1 MQKKISAYSKC
12 RNRIIHWIR
21 ELASTLMSETV
32 LDAYVACR
40 SNASGAYHQI
50 RKGCPSKLDIRFR
63 IDNVFWKYQSCVTLF
78 IWISSLKNS
87 LYTIYDQRSL
97 KDRFKIVCT
106 RTSPLQISQTNQRKD
121 VQESAATIT
130 RQTARMSICRIST
143 LATLNK
149 KHAMY
154 HVYTN
159 LALKFDVITIHV
171 ENVNCWLFSCL
182 LKLVIPY
189 WSRQY

>member
-1 MQKKISAYSKC
+1 MRIQYHSCKNVWTCDLCQNVRARQMQKSHNSLNSWTCVKINVRNIVRCLRSVWIKC
-12 RNRIIHWIR
+12 F
-21 ELASTLMSETV
+21 
-32 LDAYVACR
+32 
-40 SNASGAYHQI
+40 GAYDQV
-50 RKGCPSKLDIRFR
+50 RKCCPSKLHIRFR
-63 IDNVFWKYQSCVTLF
+63 TDNVFWKYQSCVTLL

-97 KDRFKIVCT
+97 KDRFKIVCK
-106 RTSPLQISQTNQRKD
+106 RAWPLQISQTNQRKD

-149 KHAMY
+149 KQILY

-159 LALKFDVITIHV
+159 LALKFDATPLM
-171 ENVNCWLFSCL
+171 NPS
-182 LKLVIPY
+182 
-189 WSRQY
+189 